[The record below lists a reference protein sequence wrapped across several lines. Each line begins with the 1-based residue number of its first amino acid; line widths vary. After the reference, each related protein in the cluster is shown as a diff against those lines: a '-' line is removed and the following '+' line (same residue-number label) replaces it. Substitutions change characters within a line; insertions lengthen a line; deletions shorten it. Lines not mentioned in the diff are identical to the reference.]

1 MNKGWAAALVWL
13 GFVSSALLGAS
24 VAHGGTTLKLG
35 LISGP
40 TSALGQGC
48 GLFAKL
54 VDEKTKGQLKVNVGY
69 SSVFGSW
76 SAMLSSVEMGSV
88 DMMVEDIGSW
98 EFIDPALR
106 IVRFAYA
113 FRDYDHY
120 AKYLNSPVFE
130 ESRKKLLA
138 RNHHI
143 LLPAKDVVW
152 VRGPYRVLVSKKPI
166 YSAEDVKGLK
176 LRLYESETAKKVWGQ
191 ALGANIMV
199 IPWGETYLALKQGM
213 VDAVTSPLDA
223 LYDIKFTETAKYVT
237 TINEFFQNNT
247 ITINEKK
254 WRSLTPAFQKALT
267 DAATEMTKK
276 MNQELYAQV
285 ESDIQKM
292 MDEHQAVFIRVGQ
305 KSFQEKVRPYVDE
318 LESQNFWPKGLYA
331 RIQEIK

>member
-1 MNKGWAAALVWL
+1 
-13 GFVSSALLGAS
+13 
-24 VAHGGTTLKLG
+24 
-35 LISGP
+35 
-40 TSALGQGC
+40 
-48 GLFAKL
+48 
-54 VDEKTKGQLKVNVGY
+54 
-69 SSVFGSW
+69 
-76 SAMLSSVEMGSV
+76 
-88 DMMVEDIGSW
+88 
-98 EFIDPALR
+98 
-106 IVRFAYA
+106 
-113 FRDYDHY
+113 
-120 AKYLNSPVFE
+120 
-130 ESRKKLLA
+130 
-138 RNHHI
+138 
-143 LLPAKDVVW
+143 
-152 VRGPYRVLVSKKPI
+152 
-166 YSAEDVKGLK
+166 
-176 LRLYESETAKKVWGQ
+176 
-191 ALGANIMV
+191 
-199 IPWGETYLALKQGM
+199 M

-292 MDEHQAVFIRVGQ
+292 MDEHQAVFIRVSQ